1 MVGKRVQEQH
11 IAVFGESGSGKT
23 VLVSSFYG
31 GALERSSQKESHF
44 ALISD
49 NTGLGTRLRQNYLG
63 MKNSAKAPQAT
74 RFAAT
79 QYAFTVTPKVAR
91 SGATAKKTSIDAL
104 RLVWHD
110 YPGEW
115 FEDDPSS
122 DEEAARRVDTFRALL
137 RSDVAVL
144 LIDGQK
150 LLDNEGA
157 EEAYLKSLFWG
168 MRDGIRGIK
177 DDLLTDG
184 ELLDKFPR
192 IWLIA
197 LSKADLHPEMKAP
210 AFRDLVVEKA
220 AVEVE
225 DLRETLASL
234 VQRPE
239 ALSLGEDYLVLS
251 SAKFEP
257 GRILL
262 TEGFGLNLLLPAAS
276 ILPVERMVA
285 WSEWM
290 KLPWRAV
297 KPLLNSAE
305 ALSLLI
311 AASGPV
317 AKLIG
322 KVPKVGPLLAGFA
335 LPAVT
340 ALIEAGKPK
349 LEELHRQA
357 IAKHDFLTAIL
368 TQFRLDLEDG
378 IERDLFVKSPR

>member
-1 MVGKRVQEQH
+1 MVGKNIQEQH

-31 GALERSSQKESHF
+31 GALEQSSKKESSF
-44 ALISD
+44 ALIAD
-49 NTGLGTRLRQNYLG
+49 ITGQGTRLRQNYLG
-63 MKNSAKAPQAT
+63 MKNGARTPQAT

-79 QYAFTVTPKVAR
+79 QYAFTVQPKVAG
-91 SGATAKKTSIDAL
+91 SNGSAKKGRLDAL

-122 DEEAARRVDTFRALL
+122 EEEAARRIETFRALL

-144 LIDGQK
+144 LVDGQK

-157 EEAYLKSLFWG
+157 EDAYFKNLFWG
-168 MRDGIRGIK
+168 LRDGIRGLK
-177 DDLLTDG
+177 EDLLADG
-184 ELLDKFPR
+184 RLLDKFPR
-192 IWLIA
+192 IWIIA
-197 LSKADLHPEMKAP
+197 LSKADLHPDMKAA
-210 AFRDLVVEKA
+210 AFRDLVIEKA
-220 AVEVE
+220 AIEVD

-234 VQRPE
+234 VQHPE

-257 GRILL
+257 GKILVA
-262 TEGFGLNLLLPAAS
+262 ESFGLNLLLPAAS

-285 WSEWM
+285 WSEWLE
-290 KLPWRAV
+290 LPWRAV
-297 KPLLNSAE
+297 KPLLSSAE

-322 KVPKVGPLLAGFA
+322 RVPKVGPLLAGLV
-335 LPAVT
+335 LPAVN
-340 ALIEAGKPK
+340 ALIKAGKPK
-349 LEELHRQA
+349 LEELHREA

-368 TQFRLDLEDG
+368 TQFRLDLVSG
-378 IERDLFVKSPR
+378 VERDLFVKSPK